1 MIKKLTLT
9 TIIILGVIT
18 CSANSE
24 QSTFKININ
33 GGEYIIS
40 AANINDTFEL
50 KAYGS
55 KYELT
60 PLMFAS
66 YSGNYNLVKF
76 SMDNGADIN
85 LKCGG
90 GWTALMLASEFGHL
104 EIVKYLIE
112 NGADVNSQDRDGW
125 TALIE
130 ATNGGRLEVVKYLVE
145 NGADINIKDKNGN
158 TALNYARTEGI
169 KEVLRKA
176 GAE

>member
-76 SMDNGADIN
+76 SIDNGADIN

-104 EIVKYLIE
+104 EIVKYL
-112 NGADVNSQDRDGW
+112 
-125 TALIE
+125 
-130 ATNGGRLEVVKYLVE
+130 VE
-145 NGADINIKDKNGN
+145 NGADINIKDKNWD
-158 TALNYARTEGI
+158 TALNYARTEKI

-176 GAE
+176 GAK

>member
-9 TIIILGVIT
+9 TIIILGIIT

-24 QSTFKININ
+24 QSAFKININ

-40 AANINDTFEL
+40 ASNINDTFEL

-85 LKCGG
+85 
-90 GWTALMLASEFGHL
+90 
-104 EIVKYLIE
+104 
-112 NGADVNSQDRDGW
+112 
-125 TALIE
+125 
-130 ATNGGRLEVVKYLVE
+130 
-145 NGADINIKDKNGN
+145 IKDKNGN

-176 GAE
+176 EAK